1 MPENASTH
9 ARTLVR
15 ELADHVGSRVMLRGW
30 VEYVFPAPDDMDIT
44 LRDHTGSVP
53 LDAPPAGRGSLPLPS
68 EMMAESAI
76 EVVGVAMRTHTGALR
91 IVLESLDIIS
101 PAASPLPLLPGAP
114 LSERLDWRHL
124 DLRNP
129 RNRLIFEVQTT
140 AERAMRSL
148 WEEQGFLE
156 IHSPKLRPLP
166 NKSGGELFA
175 VEYFGRR
182 VYLAQSPQWY
192 KQMAIAAGFDRVF
205 EIGPVF
211 RPQAEVSPR
220 HDTEFTSVDVELSW
234 VSSLDDVITHA
245 EQLVC
250 RVTGAVSE
258 RHGPDVEALLGVR
271 VEVPRA
277 PFPRVSFRDACRIVR
292 DARHDYDDAED
303 LDADGER
310 VLAACIAREHGH
322 DLVFVIDYPERSRP
336 YYHMLREEGS
346 TDSRSFDLLYRGL
359 EIASGA
365 QREHRYDRLVAQARS
380 RGVAVDKVKTYLNF
394 FRYGCPPHGGFGLGL
409 SRLLLS
415 MLGLGDVR
423 EATYVYRG
431 PERVTP

>member
-1 MPENASTH
+1 MTEPPPP
-9 ARTLVR
+9 RTLVR
-15 ELADHVGSRVMLRGW
+15 DLPACVGSRTLLRGF
-30 VEYVFPAPDDMDIT
+30 VAYVFPAPGDMNIV
-44 LRDHTGSVP
+44 LRDHTGMVP
-53 LDAPPAGRGSLPLPS
+53 LDSPTGAGPDAPHPD

-76 EVVGVAMRTHTGALR
+76 EVLGVPQRSPNGELRVVLERLR
-91 IVLESLDIIS
+91 IVA
-101 PAASPLPLLPGAP
+101 PAAAPLPLGAGATLP
-114 LSERLDWRHL
+114 ERLDWRFL
-124 DLRNP
+124 DLRDP
-129 RNRLIFEVQTT
+129 RNRLVFEVQTT
-140 AERAMRSL
+140 AERAMRAL

-192 KQMAIAAGFDRVF
+192 KQMAMAAGFDRVF

-211 RPQAEVSPR
+211 RPQREPTSR

-234 VSSLDDVITHA
+234 VSSMDDVLAHA

-250 RVTGAVSE
+250 RVTDAVRTQHGAGIE
-258 RHGPDVEALLGVR
+258 KLFGVR
-271 VEVPRA
+271 VEVPA
-277 PFPRVSFRDACRIVR
+277 VPFPRISFADAQRIVR
-292 DARHDYDDAED
+292 AAGHTGANEDDLDPDAE
-303 LDADGER
+303 LL
-310 VLAACIAREHGH
+310 LAEHVAREHRS
-322 DLVFVIDYPERSRP
+322 DVVFVVDYPERSRP
-336 YYHMLREEGS
+336 YYHMLCDDG
-346 TDSRSFDLLYRGL
+346 TDGSRSFDLLYRGL

-380 RGVAVDKVKTYLNF
+380 RGVDVDKVQTYLDF
-394 FRYGCPPHGGFGLGL
+394 FKYGCPPHGGFGLGL
-409 SRLLLS
+409 SRLLTS

-423 EATYVYRG
+423 EATYVFRG